1 MKKKKKENLAYKL
14 EDKSSQSLPQ
24 SQSPKVIKNLL
35 LYPGLDAS
43 SSCSVPFSPLLVQIL
58 LGENVTVCHF
68 ISTSFGVSSIQ
79 SLLTNCFVLNKL
91 YY

>member
-1 MKKKKKENLAYKL
+1 M
-14 EDKSSQSLPQ
+14 
-24 SQSPKVIKNLL
+24 IKNLL
-35 LYPGLDAS
+35 LYPGYDAS

-91 YY
+91 YYEGSCDFSCQFPQCLLRFMSCL

>member
-35 LYPGLDAS
+35 LYPGYDAS
-43 SSCSVPFSPLLVQIL
+43 SSCSLPFSPLLVQIL
-58 LGENVTVCHF
+58 LVRMLPFV
-68 ISTSFGVSSIQ
+68 ISYQHHLVSARFSFFQPI
-79 SLLTNCFVLNKL
+79 VLF
-91 YY
+91 